1 MVGRKN
7 GEFEKNWATCP
18 LGRSLDIEI
27 YSAPYQLAGARHAL
41 WRICILKRRQMDQ
54 ICWSEGNV
62 KDVRLVRGVAWEDVD
77 IGTVLPH
84 LGSLLTVPPPRDHVL
99 ARLQVV
105 GDDQLVGDHAQGP
118 VPAAP
123 AFVPVVVWRMELGG
137 HMG

>member
-1 MVGRKN
+1 
-7 GEFEKNWATCP
+7 
-18 LGRSLDIEI
+18 
-27 YSAPYQLAGARHAL
+27 
-41 WRICILKRRQMDQ
+41 MDQ
-54 ICWSEGNV
+54 ICWSEGNEE
-62 KDVRLVRGVAWEDVD
+62 DVRLVRVVAWEDVD

-84 LGSLLTVPPPRDHVL
+84 LGGLLTVPPPRDHVL
-99 ARLQVV
+99 AGLQVV